1 MARSQPPALASNQPD
16 LQVLAT
22 LGAIHR
28 VLLAF
33 VSVLATVTLAG
44 WLIPPIGHILPPHW
58 TMMKAN
64 TALLILLCA
73 LSIRFSEPRQSKG
86 AVRISRV
93 LASIAICIAA
103 IFFCER
109 LRGVSLPIDTFLA
122 ADAASPNA
130 GIVSIENCG
139 TVLLMGFVLRNLRAR
154 KALLSHLVDAITL
167 CIILLMLTFTS
178 RYFFGVSHVFGASPK
193 NPMSPQTYL
202 SLGILTWLI
211 VNRRAEYGAFSVLIG
226 GQIGG
231 RTARF
236 AAPCALL
243 LPYAFA
249 LARTLAIRSIRISD
263 ASATAVTTTA
273 LSVFAF
279 CLVLALGRSTN
290 DLENAV
296 RELSLRDDL
305 TRLYNRRGFYVLAEQ
320 AFRLTQRSREPFFV
334 LFLDVDDL
342 KKTNDLFGHEVG
354 SELLRQTATL
364 LENTFRETDVIGRIG
379 GDEFVV
385 AGRVEPYSY
394 ADPLQRIQAAL
405 LRENAIP
412 GRKFPISF
420 SVGYVT
426 SDATSDETLDQL
438 LQKADATM
446 YEAKRARKCQRAET
460 PVPAL
465 A

>member
-1 MARSQPPALASNQPD
+1 MARPQPPALASNQPD

-28 VLLAF
+28 VLLAL
-33 VSVLATVTLAG
+33 VSGFATITLVG
-44 WLIPPIGHILPPHW
+44 WLVPPIGHILPPHW

-64 TALLILLCA
+64 TAFLIFLCA
-73 LSIRFSEPRQSKG
+73 LSIRFSEPRQSKA

-93 LASIAICIAA
+93 LASLAIFVATV
-103 IFFCER
+103 FFCER
-109 LRGVSLPIDTFLA
+109 LRGVSLPIDTFLT
-122 ADAASPNA
+122 ADAASPNP
-130 GIVSIENCG
+130 GIVSIESCG

-154 KALLSHLVDAITL
+154 KALLAHLVDAVTL

-178 RYFFGVSHVFGASPK
+178 RYFFGVSHVFGATQQD
-193 NPMSPQTYL
+193 PMSPQTFL

-226 GQIGG
+226 SQIGG

-243 LPYAFA
+243 LPYAFS
-249 LARTLAIRSIRISD
+249 LARTLAVRSIRISD
-263 ASATAVTTTA
+263 SSATALTTTV
-273 LSVFAF
+273 LSVLAF
-279 CLVLALGRSTN
+279 CLVLALGRKTN

-305 TRLYNRRGFYVLAEQ
+305 TCLYNRRGFYVLAEQ
-320 AFRLTQRSREPFFV
+320 AFRLTQRSNEPFFV

-342 KKTNDLFGHEVG
+342 KKTNDLLGHEVG

-385 AGRVEPYSY
+385 AGRVEAYSY
-394 ADPLQRIQAAL
+394 ADPLQRVQDAL
-405 LRENAIP
+405 LRENAAP
-412 GRKFPISF
+412 DRQFPISF

-426 SDATSDETLDQL
+426 SDAAGSDTLDQL
-438 LQKADATM
+438 LQKADAIM
-446 YEAKRARKCQRAET
+446 YEAKRARKCLRAEA